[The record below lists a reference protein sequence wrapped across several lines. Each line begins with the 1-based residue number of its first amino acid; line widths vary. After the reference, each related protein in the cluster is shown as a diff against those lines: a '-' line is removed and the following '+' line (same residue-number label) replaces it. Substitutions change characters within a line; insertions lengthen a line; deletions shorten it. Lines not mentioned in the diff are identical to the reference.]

1 MIASPNTAHV
11 KQSTRRP
18 NVLDTSRNA
27 SRDVSVQP
35 LPPASRRA
43 SQQQISR
50 DGSTALTAPHP
61 YAAAPSPNAYHRP
74 GTGGSY
80 APNGQSGSLAAL
92 ANGGSTGALNG
103 NAYGNGNGNGNG
115 NGTASDSF
123 RHSQAAGTQG
133 KKNGDARE
141 GALSPRE
148 GRANGM
154 AVYDREQMARVGE
167 QDEDG
172 HGGGRKKGGFWS
184 LFCCRA

>member
-1 MIASPNTAHV
+1 MLVYSRCLLPVVVRASSKSHAMEAPR
-11 KQSTRRP
+11 S
-18 NVLDTSRNA
+18 
-27 SRDVSVQP
+27 QP
-35 LPPASRRA
+35 LIRTLLRQALMRIIARA
-43 SQQQISR
+43 Q
-50 DGSTALTAPHP
+50 
-61 YAAAPSPNAYHRP
+61 
-74 GTGGSY
+74 GGSY
-80 APNGQSGSLAAL
+80 APNGPSGSLAVL

-103 NAYGNGNGNGNG
+103 NGNGYGSGNGNGNG

-123 RHSQAAGTQG
+123 RHSQAAATAQG

-154 AVYDREQMARVGE
+154 AIYDRAAVGE

-184 LFCCRA
+184 LICCRA